1 MPQTSPC
8 SRYGTEFAKQGNI
21 SQIIVTGLHLIQMK
35 NHPFVH
41 SCWSG
46 LGSGFAYLFQPEG
59 SAVRRNKKFHA
70 FLALMAAFALMAVVG
85 CGSEKDGSA
94 EAEQKTAAAQPTAA
108 PGSKGSVAPD
118 FSLKRLDGGD
128 LQLSS
133 LRGKAVIID
142 FWDTWCGPCRVSMP
156 HFLALSQEYSDDL
169 VVVGVA
175 LGREGEDKVRKF
187 AQDRGLT
194 FEMVLFNNDPALI
207 QGFGGIQSI
216 PTTFLVDG
224 EGIIREVWI
233 GGHGKAEYERGV
245 KAVIGS

>member
-1 MPQTSPC
+1 MG
-8 SRYGTEFAKQGNI
+8 YLFAKLFVSFLGGVAKVVPPDADELK
-21 SQIIVTGLHLIQMK
+21 SWTTG
-35 NHPFVH
+35 
-41 SCWSG
+41 G
-46 LGSGFAYLFQPEG
+46 TGFRNGQLPEG
-59 SAVRRNKKFHA
+59 SFVIRKTVFYTAMMVMALSLLAVA
-70 FLALMAAFALMAVVG
+70 G
-85 CGSEKDGSA
+85 CGGDSENNGSS
-94 EAEQKTAAAQPTAA
+94 TANTDQQAQAAVPAVF
-108 PGSKGSVAPD
+108 GKGSPAPD
-118 FSLKRLDGGD
+118 FTLKKINGGE

-156 HFLALSQEYSDDL
+156 HFQALSQQYADDL